1 YQLPITEAGLYKVCI
16 MYFPDPKSASNA
28 TITIEHA
35 NGKDNLN
42 WNFRQGDNLGFAIR
56 IGEYFFE
63 KGKPASLK
71 ISNEQADGFIIAD
84 GVGIIRQ

>member
-1 YQLPITEAGLYKVCI
+1 MRNLFKYDCRQAPPDQAASCTYQLPITDAGLYKVCI

-35 NGKDNLN
+35 NGRDKLN

-56 IGEYFFE
+56 IGEYFLR
-63 KGKPASLK
+63 KVNPLP
-71 ISNEQADGFIIAD
+71 
-84 GVGIIRQ
+84 